1 MSQQGSTDTQASAPA
16 ETQPHIEID
25 SVWMPRASSTFAE
38 DTDYAFYF
46 VTWVNVIFFVIV
58 VAPMIY
64 FAFRYKRKSETER
77 TSPVDHN
84 LTIEVVWTAIPTV
97 LLIYLF
103 WVGMKGWVSMQVPP
117 NETYDIQ
124 VTGQMFNWT
133 FTYPNGAVTTELY
146 VPKGKPVKLIMSS
159 KDVIH
164 SFYVPE
170 FRIKQDVVPGL
181 YTTMWFEATRAM
193 ESAVECAE
201 YCGDGHSKMLTKV
214 FVLEQADFDK
224 AAMNDFL
231 PDLAPVDLGKK
242 RFQSLCSSC
251 HSLDGSKIQGPSF
264 KGLFGRQETMASGA
278 TVTVDENYIRESIL
292 EPQKQIVQGYPPSMP
307 TFQGVLKDKDIE
319 GIIAFLK
326 EQK

>member
-1 MSQQGSTDTQASAPA
+1 MSQQNSSAPA
-16 ETQPHIEID
+16 ADNQPTIAVD
-25 SVWMPRASSTFAE
+25 SLWMPRASSTFAE
-38 DTDYAFYF
+38 DTDAAFNF
-46 VTWVNVIFFVIV
+46 VTGVNVVFFVLV

-77 TSPVDHN
+77 TSPIDHSFS
-84 LTIEVVWTAIPTV
+84 IEVLWTSIPTV

-103 WVGMKGWVSMQVPP
+103 WVGMRGWVSMQVPP

-124 VTGQMFNWT
+124 VQGQMFNWT

-170 FRIKQDVVPGL
+170 FRVKQDVVPGL
-181 YTTMWFEATRAM
+181 YTTMWFEATQAI
-193 ESAVECAE
+193 ESAVECTE

-214 FVLEQADFDK
+214 FVLEQADFEK

-242 RFQSLCSSC
+242 RYQSLCASC
-251 HSLDGSKIQGPSF
+251 HSIDGSKIQGPSF
-264 KGLFGRQETMASGA
+264 KGLFGRQEQTNLGA
-278 TVTVDENYIRESIL
+278 VTVDENYIRESIL
-292 EPQKQIVQGYPPSMP
+292 EPQKQIVVGYPPSMP